1 MLHPHDH
8 YPVHSPPSRSHY
20 DPNQPRVP
28 RGHPDG
34 GQWTSGG
41 YRPLSEL
48 AATRISKDGGPR
60 SNADERGHPLWPLSM
75 LGKLDLP
82 LDASWRSD
90 LNFRDSDVLVRL
102 AAISWW
108 DKRNRTFGQLE
119 LPLEVG
125 GGMGAPRGTLRIPL
139 PFRQRSRSETAG
151 VLRTSKGDFEV
162 VSGTGGPAASIPKGV
177 LPNFDGLVRLHAE
190 GQAVAHMI
198 SEGIAEGTLYLNNQR
213 ICLRCEKF
221 LRFALPR
228 HGLKLNVVLPNG
240 ITRTFGTKP

>member
-1 MLHPHDH
+1 MLHPRDR
-8 YPVHSPPSRSHY
+8 YPDHSPSARSHY

-48 AATRISKDGGPR
+48 AATRMSKDGGLRPH
-60 SNADERGHPLWPLSM
+60 ADERGYRLWPLSM
-75 LGKLDLP
+75 LGKFELP
-82 LDASWRSD
+82 LDARWPSD
-90 LNFRDSDVLVRL
+90 LDFGDPDVLVRL
-102 AAISWW
+102 AAMSWW

-125 GGMGAPRGTLRIPL
+125 GGMGAPRGSLRIPL
-139 PFRQRSRSETAG
+139 PFRRRSRSETAG
-151 VLRTSKGDFEV
+151 VLRTSKWDFEV
-162 VSGTGGPAASIPKGV
+162 VSGTGGPAASIPTGIFPK
-177 LPNFDGLVRLHAE
+177 FDGQVRVHAE

-213 ICLRCEKF
+213 VCRQCEKF

-228 HGLKLNVVLPNG
+228 LGLKLNVVLPNG
-240 ITRTFGTKP
+240 ITRTFGAKP